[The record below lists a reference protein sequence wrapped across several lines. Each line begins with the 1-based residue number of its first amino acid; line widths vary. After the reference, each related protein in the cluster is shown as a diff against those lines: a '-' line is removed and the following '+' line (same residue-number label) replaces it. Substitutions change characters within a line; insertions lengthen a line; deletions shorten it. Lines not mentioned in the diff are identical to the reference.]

1 MRPRA
6 VSLFLWV
13 FPAKRLDL
21 KSLEGQAKTEEPRA
35 LGPELL
41 SLRLPLKTGYTGGSN
56 CSIPMM
62 ECPSGVL
69 MVDVATVVVVVRESV
84 LVRRGEPVHHPQ
96 VAPREWAGRG
106 GYGL

>member
-6 VSLFLWV
+6 VSRFVWV

-41 SLRLPLKTGYTGGSN
+41 SLRLPLKTGYTG
-56 CSIPMM
+56 
-62 ECPSGVL
+62 
-69 MVDVATVVVVVRESV
+69 
-84 LVRRGEPVHHPQ
+84 
-96 VAPREWAGRG
+96 
-106 GYGL
+106 